1 MESDEEYTYE
11 DQDEE
16 EYTYSDGEKETD
28 VPQVGGG
35 GVMMIFFG

>member
-16 EYTYSDGEKETD
+16 EYTYSDGEKESA
-28 VPQVGGG
+28 VPQVK
-35 GVMMIFFG
+35 VLPLS